1 MSKIKVLH
9 LIPTLSSGG
18 AERQLVNLVNTTSK
32 EIVDH
37 VVCAIDESYFFEPV
51 IREAGYKVIK
61 FDISGKHPFF
71 KIASKFRDV
80 IRDEKPDIVHSWLYN
95 ANVAARLAMVLGDK
109 TPIIT
114 SIQSADYEPGAIIT
128 GGYNPHKMNGLK
140 MIDKTMARLT
150 KPHFVMCSEFVK
162 TSYRENYGIDEDRTH
177 VIYNSVDPTLMETS
191 EADVEKLREE
201 FAFPPDTF
209 VYLNVGRLDPQ
220 KNHKAI
226 FEAFRQVLE
235 EAPNSVLLLAGIGSL
250 DDKLKQDV
258 KDLKISE
265 KVLFL
270 GRRTDIPALLAM
282 ADVFVFPSFF
292 EGLPVALVE
301 AMFKSKPCIAS
312 RIDVFKEVITDGE
325 TGLLIDPRS
334 PSELKDAMI
343 KLYEDKNLRRYLGEN
358 ALRQV
363 QSKFHSDTTAR
374 QWENLYQR
382 IKN

>member
-37 VVCAIDESYFFEPV
+37 VVCAIDESYFFEPE

-80 IRDEKPDIVHSWLYN
+80 VRDEKPDIIHTWLYN
-95 ANVAARLAMVLGDK
+95 ANVAARLATLLGDK
-109 TPIIT
+109 VPIIT
-114 SIQSADYEPGAIIT
+114 SIQSADFEPGAIIT
-128 GGYNPHKMNGLK
+128 GGYNPHKMRGLK
-140 MIDKTMARLT
+140 MIDKMTARLT
-150 KPHFVMCSEFVK
+150 KPDFVMCSEFVK
-162 TSYRENYGIDEDRTH
+162 KSYKENYGIDEAKTH
-177 VIYNSVDPTLMETS
+177 IIYNSVDPALMETS
-191 EADVEKLREE
+191 QADVEKLREE
-201 FAFPPDTF
+201 FDFPPDTF

-226 FEAFRQVLE
+226 FEAFRQVLQKV
-235 EAPNSVLLLAGIGSL
+235 PNSVLLLAGIGSL

-258 KDLKISE
+258 KDLGIDDKIM
-265 KVLFL
+265 FL
-270 GRRTDIPALLAM
+270 GRRTDVPALLAM

-301 AMFKSKPCIAS
+301 AMFKAKPCIAS
-312 RIDVFKEVITDGE
+312 RIHVFKEVITDGE
-325 TGLLIDPRS
+325 TGLLIDPNS

-343 KLYEDKNLRRYLGEN
+343 KLYKDEDLRKRLGEN
-358 ALRQV
+358 GLRQV
-363 QSKFHSDTTAR
+363 RDKFHSSKTAE
-374 QWENLYQR
+374 QWEDLYR
-382 IKN
+382 KIKN

>member
-32 EIVDH
+32 EIVNH
-37 VVCAIDESYFFEPV
+37 VVCAIDESYFFEPE
-51 IREAGYKVIK
+51 IIEAGYKVIK

-71 KIASKFRDV
+71 KIASKFRQV
-80 IRDEKPDIVHSWLYN
+80 VREEKPDIIHTWLYN
-95 ANVAARLAMVLGDK
+95 ANVAARLATFLGNK

-114 SIQSADYEPGAIIT
+114 SIQSVDYEPDAIIT
-128 GGYNPHKMNGLK
+128 CGYNSHKINGLR

-150 KPHFVMCSEFVK
+150 KPDFVMCSEFVK
-162 TSYRENYGIDEDRTH
+162 TSYRENYGIDEARTH
-177 VIYNSVDPTLMETS
+177 VIYNSVDPTLMETT
-191 EADVEKLREE
+191 EADVEKLGEE
-201 FAFPPDTF
+201 FAFPEDTF
-209 VYLNVGRLDPQ
+209 VFFNVGRLDPQ

-226 FEAFRQVLE
+226 FEAYKLVLE
-235 EAPNSVLLLAGIGSL
+235 DVPNSVLLLAGIGSL
-250 DDKLKQDV
+250 DEKLKQDV
-258 KDLKISE
+258 KDLGISD
-265 KVLFL
+265 KVIFL
-270 GRRTDIPALLAM
+270 GRRTDVPALLAF

-312 RIDVFKEVITDGE
+312 RIDVFREVITDGE
-325 TGLLIDPRS
+325 TGLLIDPNL

-343 KLYEDKNLRRYLGEN
+343 KLYENEDLRKSLGEN
-358 ALRQV
+358 GFRQV
-363 QSKFHSDTTAR
+363 QAKFHSHKTAK
-374 QWENLYQR
+374 QWEDLYQR